1 MRLIIITGKSGAGKS
16 VALKTLEDLGF
27 YCIDN
32 LPISLIQNVVKDLS
46 HSESNI
52 AISLDIRNISKSP
65 HEVVN
70 MFSSLTKKMNIQ
82 TFFLDASNEKILT
95 RYSETKRSH
104 PLSKKK
110 LSLYDSILEE
120 DKSLLTLKKFAN
132 EIIDTTHL
140 SIYELSDL
148 ICSKIVNS
156 RHKPMLITVQSF
168 GFKYGLPKDS
178 DYVFDVRFLP
188 NPYWVS
194 HLKKYSGLDE
204 PVINFFNKIPEVD
217 HTILQIYNLINSW
230 LPKLKSNNRS
240 YLTISIGCTGGKHR
254 SVFVA
259 EGIGKL
265 LLKHEKSIKIIHS
278 IKV

>member
-46 HSESNI
+46 HSENNI
-52 AISLDIRNISKSP
+52 AISLDIRNISKGP
-65 HEVVN
+65 REVEN
-70 MFSSLTKKMNIQ
+70 MFSSFTKEINIQ

-132 EIIDTTHL
+132 AIIDTTHL

-156 RHKPMLITVQSF
+156 KHKPMLITVQSF
-168 GFKYGLPKDS
+168 GFKYGIPKDS

-194 HLKKYSGLDE
+194 HLKKFSGLDE
-204 PVINFFNKIPEVD
+204 PVINFFNKLPEVD

-259 EGIGKL
+259 ERIGKL
-265 LLKHEKSIKIIHS
+265 LLKHEKNLKIIHS